1 MAQETRPVLTEYL
14 ARHYVSLKHRLTRLL
29 GSSDLA
35 GDALQDTWLRLQS
48 RPEEDEVQSPVGYVL
63 RVAVNIAVDIRRRQA
78 RTLSWDEVQEV
89 QSLVDPAPGP
99 ARTAEARSEMAL
111 LLERVGR
118 MPARRQDIFL
128 LVHWEGLSH
137 KEAADRL
144 GVSQRT
150 VAYELKR
157 AHEAVDAVMNPDKK

>member
-48 RPEEDEVQSPVGYVL
+48 RQEEGEVQSPVGYVL

-137 KEAADRL
+137 KETADRL